1 MTELHV
7 SDAIR
12 YVGVDDTTIDLFESQ
27 YPVPNGVSYNSYVI
41 LDEKV
46 AVMDTVDRRAAL
58 DWLENLEAELKGRA
72 PDYLVIQHLEPDHA
86 GSIGLLAERY
96 PNMTLVG
103 NAKTFSM
110 LPKFFPAL
118 AAAPAL
124 TVKEGDTLPLGSHT
138 LTFVMAP
145 MVHWPEVMVS
155 YESCEKVLFSADGF
169 GTFGALSAGQSWEK
183 EAARYYFNIVGK
195 YGAQV
200 QALLKKAAG
209 LDIRAICPLHGP
221 VLRENLGFYLDKYDR
236 WSRYEPEEKDA
247 VLVAFA
253 TIHGNT
259 AQAAGKMKEILERRG
274 CSRVALVD
282 LCREDQAVA
291 VEEAFRCGKL
301 VAMSPTY
308 DGGLFPAMDHFMA
321 HLRDKTYRSRTV
333 ALIENGSW
341 APSAAKHMRAY
352 LEAMKDVTICPTV
365 HTIQGAVKEADVA
378 AMERIADEVLA

>member
-46 AVMDTVDRRAAL
+46 AVMDTVDRRAAP

-124 TVKEGDTLPLGSHT
+124 TVKEGDTLPWAAIPSPLS
-138 LTFVMAP
+138 
-145 MVHWPEVMVS
+145 WP
-155 YESCEKVLFSADGF
+155 
-169 GTFGALSAGQSWEK
+169 
-183 EAARYYFNIVGK
+183 
-195 YGAQV
+195 
-200 QALLKKAAG
+200 
-209 LDIRAICPLHGP
+209 P
-221 VLRENLGFYLDKYDR
+221 
-236 WSRYEPEEKDA
+236 WS
-247 VLVAFA
+247 
-253 TIHGNT
+253 TG
-259 AQAAGKMKEILERRG
+259 RR
-274 CSRVALVD
+274 
-282 LCREDQAVA
+282 
-291 VEEAFRCGKL
+291 
-301 VAMSPTY
+301 
-308 DGGLFPAMDHFMA
+308 
-321 HLRDKTYRSRTV
+321 
-333 ALIENGSW
+333 
-341 APSAAKHMRAY
+341 
-352 LEAMKDVTICPTV
+352 
-365 HTIQGAVKEADVA
+365 
-378 AMERIADEVLA
+378 